1 MYNENKVEKIL
12 AWLKENKLT
21 IGIILTFFSF
31 VSLMLTLNGL
41 REESANMSGAV
52 QNWYEQLPE
61 EHWLKDEENDPF
73 GTRNLEANLFD
84 LIHTGV
90 SGAKSL
96 LDLAVIGLEEEGG
109 PISQLLGKSMEHQD
123 GKRKNKYILRYSDTN
138 KKVKTIKV
146 GIGEETNVTFYYDDI
161 ELLLDFTEEDY
172 QNEIART
179 LKSTTFSI
187 ATRIVYS
194 YVDDPTIATIY
205 NGKIVGLQRGRTTLN
220 LYCNGYHFTYTIKV
234 K

>member
-21 IGIILTFFSF
+21 IGIVLTFFSF
-31 VSLMLTLNGL
+31 ISLILTLDGW
-41 REESANMSGAV
+41 REESVNMIGAV

-61 EHWLKDEENDPF
+61 EHWIKDDENDPF
-73 GTRNLEANLFD
+73 GTKDLEASLYD
-84 LIHTGV
+84 LTNAGV
-90 SGAKSL
+90 SAGKSI
-96 LDLAVIGLEEEGG
+96 LDLAAIGLQEEED
-109 PISQLLGKSMEHQD
+109 PLSQFLGKTMEYQD
-123 GKRKNKYILRYSDTN
+123 ERNKNKYILCYSDTN

-172 QNEIART
+172 QNETARL

-205 NGKIVGLQRGRTTLN
+205 NGKIVGLQKGRTTLN